1 MRGLGNYETMQK
13 IRENIQD
20 QMSLLK
26 MQEAQNYISLITV
39 KHSFYDYGIFGFSDP
54 YKALNIVDKYI
65 TDRIINTMSE
75 SDKKKG
81 KNFYDVL
88 VDAITS
94 TVGIPVK
101 EIAEI
106 NFASNRLSFEIYF
119 YDDKNNK
126 LSIEIPNINDKIY
139 DLNAQ
144 DIDIGF
150 GYEDFCSRCRK
161 LLDALDTTLYHVSE
175 ESEYCVNKKLV
186 TSFPDKVSDLKYFKK
201 KYEQYLLDKEGV
213 VLC

>member
-13 IRENIQD
+13 IRENIKD

-39 KHSFYDYGIFGFSDP
+39 KHSFYDNGIFGFSDTF
-54 YKALNIVDKYI
+54 KALNIVDKYI

-81 KNFYDVL
+81 KNYYDVL
-88 VDAITS
+88 MSAITS
-94 TVGIPVK
+94 TIGITVK
-101 EIAEI
+101 EIVEI
-106 NFASNRLSFEIYF
+106 YFSFNGLSFEIYF

-126 LSIEIPNINDKIY
+126 LSIEIPNVDDNAY
-139 DLNAQ
+139 DINAQ

-161 LLDALDTTLYHVSE
+161 MLDSLDTTLYHVSKE
-175 ESEYCVNKKLV
+175 NEHRVNRKLV
-186 TSFPDKVSDLKYFKK
+186 TSFPDKVSDLKDFKK

>member
-54 YKALNIVDKYI
+54 YKVLNIVDKYI

-81 KNFYDVL
+81 KNYYDVL

-94 TVGIPVK
+94 TIGIPVK
-101 EIAEI
+101 ELIEI
-106 NFASNRLSFEIYF
+106 HFAYNRLSLEIYF

-126 LSIEIPNINDKIY
+126 LSIEIPNIDDKVY
-139 DLNAQ
+139 DINAQ

-175 ESEYCVNKKLV
+175 ESEYGVSKKLV
-186 TSFPDKVSDLKYFKK
+186 TSFPDKVSDLKDFKK
-201 KYEQYLLDKEGV
+201 NYEQYLLDKEGV